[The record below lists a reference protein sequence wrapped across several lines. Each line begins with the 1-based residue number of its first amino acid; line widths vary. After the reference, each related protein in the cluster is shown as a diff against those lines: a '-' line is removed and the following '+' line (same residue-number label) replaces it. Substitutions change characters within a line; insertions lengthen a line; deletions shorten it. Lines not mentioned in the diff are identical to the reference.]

1 MRHMRALVN
10 NVWDSTYLERLEEGR
25 ARALAGGGQER
36 IDAQHQKKKLTAR
49 ERLEI
54 LFDPQ
59 SFTEVGAMVE
69 SRIDDFGADKK
80 RVPGDGV
87 VTGYGKINGRLV
99 FASSEDFTVFG
110 GTLGEAH
117 SMKIC
122 RMLDMA
128 LEMRAPVV
136 MLNDSGGARIEEGI
150 CALAGYAG
158 IFRRNTAASGGD
170 YGPLCRGRVLLA
182 CHLRLC
188 LHGAA
193 DGDDVHHR
201 AAGCQGS
208 HRAAH

>member
-1 MRHMRALVN
+1 M
-10 NVWDSTYLERLEEGR
+10 WDKAYIEKLEGCR

-36 IDAQHQKKKLTAR
+36 IDAQHRKNKLTAR

-59 SFTEVGAMVE
+59 SFTEVGALVE

-136 MLNDSGGARIEEGI
+136 MLNDSGGDRKSVVEGKSV
-150 CALAGYAG
+150 G
-158 IFRRNTAASGGD
+158 
-170 YGPLCRGRVLLA
+170 
-182 CHLRLC
+182 
-188 LHGAA
+188 
-193 DGDDVHHR
+193 
-201 AAGCQGS
+201 
-208 HRAAH
+208 